1 MHSSLETSHQLL
13 QLAESLNDDTLIME
27 AHRAIGAA
35 LVLSG
40 GCSEAL
46 EHIEKGAALCALRQN
61 QCDSL
66 FVVLNSKVM
75 FECFAALALFS
86 LGYPDQSAER
96 LAAGLAMARQLGH
109 PQTLVVAEH
118 IAAQIHQMRREPTRV
133 CEFAKEAVDLSDEYG
148 LELWRAYGII
158 ELGWAEAELGN
169 AQAGIEQMQRGL
181 ELHES
186 MGSKLRSPFFLG
198 LLADQLAKAGR
209 VEDGL
214 ATAAKGITLAEQ
226 TGERYSLAELYR
238 IKGELLMQAFAESR
252 NRDRRKANSTSAES
266 SPLLEQAKS
275 CFADALAIAKQQQ
288 AIAWESRILASVERL
303 REQSE

>member
-1 MHSSLETSHQLL
+1 
-13 QLAESLNDDTLIME
+13 
-27 AHRAIGAA
+27 
-35 LVLSG
+35 VLSG
-40 GCSEAL
+40 ECSEAL
-46 EHIEKGAALCALRQN
+46 ERIEKGAALCALRQN
-61 QCDSL
+61 QCDNV

-75 FECFAALALFS
+75 FECFAALALFP
-86 LGYPDQSAER
+86 LGYRDQSAER
-96 LAAGLAMARQLGH
+96 LVAGLAMARQLGH

-118 IAAQIHQMRREPTRV
+118 VAAQIHQMRGEPTRV
-133 CEFAKEAVDLSDEYG
+133 YEFAKEAVDLSDEYG

-186 MGSKLRSPFFLG
+186 MGSKLRSPYFLG

-209 VEDGL
+209 IEDGL
-214 ATAAKGITLAEQ
+214 ATVIKGIMLAEQ

-238 IKGELLMQAFAESR
+238 MKGELLMQAFAESR

-288 AIAWESRILASVERL
+288 AITWESRILVSMQALKDLPNASV
-303 REQSE
+303 